1 MFDIRAI
8 RENPDAFRDAFERK
22 QKGLGDVVSH
32 MLDHDAAVRKAVS
45 DKQEAES
52 ARNAKSK
59 EIGKAKASGD
69 EALFEQLRAE
79 VADAKDVIEAAGE
92 QESAAR
98 EELDKLLLGTPNIPM
113 PDVPVGEDE
122 ASNVEQHKW
131 GEPNSRLAGRN
142 NVQDHAD
149 LGAAL
154 KNSIGQP
161 LMDFEAAAAMSG
173 ARFVALRGKMAR
185 LERALASF
193 MLDKQTGENGYE
205 EVNPPLL
212 VREQALIGTGQLPK
226 FEEDLFQTKVFV
238 PESEKEAMRNI
249 PKLLSRAEFELGE
262 LSRSISTAK
271 GTGLAFDDLPH
282 TSVTVWNNFLE
293 SRGFLPAESF
303 DDILEKLTKIRNNN
317 SKRFDHLLSYKNA
330 ESYII
335 PTAEVPLT
343 NLVREQILD
352 AGQLPIRMTGHTP
365 CFRSEAG
372 SAGRDTKG
380 MIRLHQFNKVEMVS
394 IVGGED
400 DGLAELER
408 MTKCAEGI
416 LEALDLPYRRML
428 LCTGDMG
435 FGARKTYDL
444 EVWLPSQNTYRE
456 ISSCSYCGDFQARRM
471 SARWRPAPSEENAKP
486 KPEFVHTLNGSG
498 LAVGRTLVAVLENY
512 QNEDGSITVPD
523 VLRPYMGGLEG
534 IS

>member
-79 VADAKDVIEAAGE
+79 VAEAKDVIEAAGE
-92 QESAAR
+92 QEAAAR

-122 ASNVEQHKW
+122 AGNVEQHKW
-131 GEPNSRLAGRN
+131 GEPNARLDGRN
-142 NVQDHAD
+142 DVQDHAD

-185 LERALASF
+185 LERALAAF

-205 EVNPPLL
+205 EVSPPLL
-212 VREQALIGTGQLPK
+212 VRPEALVGTGQLPK
-226 FEEDLFQTKVFV
+226 FGEDSFETTDGLWLIAT
-238 PESEKEAMRNI
+238 SE
-249 PKLLSRAEFELGE
+249 
-262 LSRSISTAK
+262 IS
-271 GTGLAFDDLPH
+271 
-282 TSVTVWNNFLE
+282 
-293 SRGFLPAESF
+293 
-303 DDILEKLTKIRNNN
+303 
-317 SKRFDHLLSYKNA
+317 
-330 ESYII
+330 
-335 PTAEVPLT
+335 LT
-343 NLVREQILD
+343 NLIREQILD
-352 AGQLPIRMTGHTP
+352 TAQLPIRMTGHTP

-394 IVGGED
+394 IVRDEEE
-400 DGLAELER
+400 GLEELER

-512 QNEDGSITVPD
+512 QNEDDSITVPD
-523 VLRPYMGGLEG
+523 VLQPYMGGLEV